1 MKKLIS
7 ICLLLFIVVIG
18 NAQVND
24 KPKLN
29 ELNQDQLNLAFK
41 RAKNTATT
49 GIILTSVG
57 TVVASIGMVMAI
69 NEGVKWVAG
78 ENSDENTVTAGTSAM
93 IVGGITAL
101 IGIPVW
107 IVGATKK
114 KNISLELVKFNPT
127 GSAPINGAG
136 LKIRF

>member
-29 ELNQDQLNLAFK
+29 ELDQDQLNLAFK

-107 IVGATKK
+107 IVGASKK
-114 KNISLELVKFNPT
+114 KNIQLELAKLNTP
-127 GSAPINGAG
+127 GSASIYGIG

>member
-1 MKKLIS
+1 MNRLIS
-7 ICLLLFIVVIG
+7 ICLMVFLTVMC
-18 NAQVND
+18 NAQENT
-24 KPKLN
+24 KPQLN

-41 RAKNTATT
+41 RAKTTATT

-69 NEGVKWVAG
+69 NEGVKWTTG
-78 ENSDENTVTAGTSAM
+78 ENPDENAVSAGTSAM
-93 IVGGITAL
+93 IFGGITAL

-107 IVGATKK
+107 IVGASKK
-114 KNISLELVKFNPT
+114 HKIQLELVKFNSPGT
-127 GSAPINGAG
+127 ASIKGIG

>member
-1 MKKLIS
+1 MKKLVS

-107 IVGATKK
+107 IVGASKK
-114 KNISLELVKFNPT
+114 KNIQLELAKFNTP
-127 GSAPINGAG
+127 GSASIYGIG